1 MKSINFMKGK
11 HNMTDKQFSDYCKEV
26 SAAYWAEE
34 DEFKMG
40 IHPTQIKEKLITWFQ
55 ENNYHIEEGDI
66 FLDWKYSRPH
76 VGVKI
81 NGEYF
86 GRFDYDENTFIDTP
100 DSRLSDEINAYDK
113 REPMLD

>member
-1 MKSINFMKGK
+1 MGFAE
-11 HNMTDKQFSDYCKEV
+11 MTDDDFSDYCKQI

-40 IHPTQIKEKLITWFQ
+40 IHPTQIKERIMTWFK
-55 ENNYHIEEGDI
+55 NNNHHVEEKSV
-66 FLDWKYSRPH
+66 FLDWEYASPH

-86 GRFDYDENTFIDTP
+86 GRFDYNENTFIDTP

-113 REPMLD
+113 REPILD